1 MYLIPQYLLL
11 LFVFQFLSG
20 CQNNPLA
27 PDLRDS
33 EIKGAEMPLEFDFVS
48 ASGLDLGGEL
58 VIEKAEKANY
68 YDLYY
73 GFSSDNLDKV
83 FPRITIES
91 LSDNQGLIRLSGLT
105 NGVTYHFRLQAV
117 NNSGKTFSRSIV
129 SLTPTASPSGQ
140 VPTKLSFQIQPSS
153 SSTAGGNL
161 ATQPIVAIL
170 DAANNIITSSN
181 SSVSLSYFT
190 DSSCTTPLSATNL
203 AGGTSAFGTST
214 LSAVNGIASFTN
226 IGFNLATT
234 VYIKATSSGLT
245 PACSTS
251 IAVNP
256 HTPHSLLWSQQPPA
270 SSLAGSNLST
280 QPRVLVRDQ
289 FLNLTVN
296 TISTISLKSYDSAD
310 CSGSE
315 TSVLGTS
322 SLMTISALATF
333 SNIRIDN
340 ASTKSLSAES
350 GSLKICHNMTVSPG
364 PGTQIIIEQDI
375 TKFANIVQ
383 RSTLAYG
390 LTIMLTD
397 DYGNPI
403 NGEEIGISGLT
414 GLSCQSNAL
423 TTGSDGRVTFK
434 NCLMD
439 DDVRDG
445 YTLAFVLTSNPSVTA
460 NTSSFNIINPP
471 LISQSKLA
479 KSESHTCAITQA
491 DQKLKC
497 WGDNRS
503 FQLTQ
508 NLSDPELSPV
518 EVNAFS
524 GNTLK
529 SVSVTD
535 IGTCIID
542 NNGKP
547 YCFGENKAAE
557 LGESSPQIYPDPE
570 RMNHTTN
577 IIKISSSFEHT
588 CVIDDNYLL
597 YCVGSNRRGQL
608 GDGSYDPVRRIEV
621 PILGGTVQ
629 FKDVVAGAAH
639 TCAISTNDEL
649 WCFGSND
656 YGESD
661 IDSSD
666 VDIPTPVKNSF
677 LGAIKGLAISGATN
691 CAIDGTSDKIICW
704 GDNASGQLGNGTN
717 DPYRGPATVAASD
730 IPSSIFGGFNSSTFC
745 AQLPGE
751 LYCWGDNRW
760 SQFGDGYD
768 ISSNIITLAQSEV
781 YSSLVLTSSGGCGI
795 TQLGRL
801 QCWGERY
808 LGNGTSDSERSPV
821 VIDGSVLYGES
832 TSEAGEVL
840 KNIKTLSL
848 SHTNAICYINK
859 SNKLT
864 CTGTNFGQIFGEV
877 NAGNTNYLVVQ
888 STINYKKISLSKYN
902 STVGCGI
909 DDNAELWCWGSNE
922 FGQLGNSTPLTAG
935 PHLPVR
941 PFSGTSIRDVSVGAA
956 HVCAITV
963 TNDKLY
969 CWGKNGD
976 GQLGD
981 GTTINRSTPTLIDP
995 SNKYIKISVADT
1007 FSCGLDATQ
1016 KIYCWGENN
1025 YGQLGIG
1032 NTSNQSSPTR
1042 INPISS
1048 DFYEDIEVGTRHA
1061 CGILDNTRLAC
1072 WGNGANGEF
1081 GDGANISYSSPT
1093 VVAADV
1099 ASLSLGY
1106 LYSCYINLTND
1117 LFCSGDGREGKL
1129 GLGDE
1134 NQVSVFTQ
1142 VNPGAKYNQISL
1154 SDSRT
1159 CAVRNENDSAECW
1172 GSNSSSGLGVGS
1184 SAPKILVPTPIQ

>member
-1 MYLIPQYLLL
+1 MYLIPQYILLL
-11 LFVFQFLSG
+11 IVFQFLSG

-27 PDLRDS
+27 PELRDS
-33 EIKGAEMPLEFDFVS
+33 ELKGAESPREFDFIS
-48 ASGLDLGGEL
+48 ASGVNLGGEL
-58 VIEKAEKANY
+58 VIEKAEKSNY

-73 GFSSDNLDKV
+73 GFSADSLDKV
-83 FPRITIES
+83 FSRITIENM
-91 LSDNQGLIRLSGLT
+91 SDTQGLIRLSGLT
-105 NGVTYHFRLQAV
+105 NGVTYYFRLQAV

-129 SLTPTASPSGQ
+129 SLTPTSSSSGQ

-153 SSTAGGNL
+153 SSMAGGNL
-161 ATQPIVAIL
+161 VTQPIVAVL
-170 DAANNIITSSN
+170 DNANNIVTTSN
-181 SSVSLSYFT
+181 SSVALSYFT

-234 VYIKATSSGLT
+234 VYIKATSTGLS

-296 TISTISLKSYDSAD
+296 TISTISLKSYDSVD

-364 PGTQIIIEQDI
+364 PATQIAIEQDI

-390 LTIMLTD
+390 LSVRLTD

-403 NGEEIGISGLT
+403 NGEEIGISGLS
-414 GLSCQSNAL
+414 GLACQSNAL
-423 TTGSDGRVTFK
+423 TTGQDGLVTFK

-439 DDVRDG
+439 DNVRDG
-445 YTLAFVLTSNPSVTA
+445 YTLVFSLTSDPSITS
-460 NTSSFNIINPP
+460 NSSSFNIINPP
-471 LISQSKLA
+471 VISQSKLA
-479 KSESHTCAITQA
+479 KTESHTCAITQTGE
-491 DQKLKC
+491 KLKC

-503 FQLTQ
+503 YQLTQ

-524 GNTLK
+524 GNPIK

-542 NNGKP
+542 NSGKP
-547 YCFGENKAAE
+547 FCFGENKTGE
-557 LGESSPQIYPDPE
+557 LGESSPQTYADPE
-570 RMNHTTN
+570 RMNHTSE

-588 CVIDDNYLL
+588 CVIDNNYLL
-597 YCVGSNRRGQL
+597 YCVGGNSRGQL
-608 GDGSYDPVRRIEV
+608 GDGSLDPVRRIER
-621 PILGGTVQ
+621 PILGGTIQ
-629 FKDVVAGAAH
+629 FKDVIAGAAH

-661 IDSSD
+661 VDSMD
-666 VDIPTPVKNSF
+666 TEILTPVKNSF
-677 LGAIKGLAISGATN
+677 LGTIKGLAISGSTN
-691 CAIDGTSDKIICW
+691 CAIDGVSDKIICW

-717 DPYRGPATVAASD
+717 DPYRGPVTVSSPDMASLL
-730 IPSSIFGGFNSSTFC
+730 FGGFNSSTFC

-751 LYCWGDNRW
+751 LYCWGDNRR

-768 ISSNIITLAQSEV
+768 ISSNVLTLAQSET

-795 TQLGRL
+795 TPLGRL

-808 LGNGTSDSERSPV
+808 LGNGTTDSERSPV
-821 VIDGSVLYGES
+821 AIDSAVLYGES
-832 TSEAGEVL
+832 SGSAGEVL
-840 KNIKTLSL
+840 KNLKTLSL
-848 SHTNAICYINK
+848 SHLSAICYINK

-864 CTGTNFGQIFGEV
+864 CTGDNSGQIFGEV
-877 NAGNTNYLVVQ
+877 NGGHTNYREVQ
-888 STINYKKISLSKYN
+888 NSNNYKKVSLSKN
-902 STVGCGI
+902 SATFGCAI
-909 DDNAELWCWGSNE
+909 DDNAELWCWGDNQ

-941 PFSGTSIRDVSVGAA
+941 PFSGTSIRDVSVGAY

-963 TNDKLY
+963 NGDKLY
-969 CWGKNGD
+969 CWGRNSD

-981 GTTINRSTPTLIDP
+981 GTTLNRSTPTLIDP
-995 SNKYIKISVADT
+995 TNKYTKVSVTDT
-1007 FSCGLDATQ
+1007 FSCGLDLTK
-1016 KIYCWGENN
+1016 KIYCWGENT
-1025 YGQLGIG
+1025 YGQLGNG
-1032 NTSNQSSPTR
+1032 DTVNQLSPTR

-1048 DFYEDIEVGTRHA
+1048 DFYNDIEVGSRHA

-1072 WGNGANGEF
+1072 WGDGSVGEF
-1081 GDGANISYSSPT
+1081 GDGASLSYTSPT

-1099 ASLSLGY
+1099 DSVSLGY
-1106 LYSCYINLTND
+1106 LYSCYIDLSNK

-1142 VNPGAKYNQISL
+1142 VKPGRTYNQVSL
-1154 SDSRT
+1154 SGSRT
-1159 CAVRNENDSAECW
+1159 CAVRNENDSLECW
-1172 GSNSSSGLGVGS
+1172 GNNDSSGLGVGS
-1184 SAPKILVPTPIQ
+1184 GAAKILEPMPIQ